1 MIGGNMGLIE
11 ILLLV
16 IAIIVLIILYKLF
29 SFQIATYF
37 LEQKISKMRPIVI
50 RFLNHE
56 KSDWEE
62 ILKKFNE
69 NDKVVRINF
78 NDTKDIMENI
88 EKIERDIDIV
98 NNKYQILK
106 IKYGK
111 NSQSQMGIVYSFVK
125 YLECLLYLGKT
136 SHLVHHLTGKSEDDH
151 REMRKKR
158 DQMRII
164 IEEAIDLDIRL
175 FWSSP
180 TFNN

>member
-16 IAIIVLIILYKLF
+16 IAIIFLTIFYKLF
-29 SFQIATYF
+29 AFQITTYF
-37 LEQKISKMRPIVI
+37 LEQKISKMQPIVV

-56 KSDWEE
+56 KSEWEE

-78 NDTKDIMENI
+78 NDKKDIVENI
-88 EKIERDIDIV
+88 EKIKRDIDIV

-106 IKYGK
+106 IKYGN
-111 NSQSQMGIVYSFVK
+111 NSQSQMGIASSFLK
-125 YLECLLYLGKT
+125 YLECLLYLGRT
-136 SHLVHHLTGKSEDDH
+136 SHLVYLLTGKSADEN